1 MSKQKLISSISLSQ
15 TGDLLNNNL
24 NTKDQLTRKDGQVNS
39 LNSSKRQQTL
49 QPNGQTRCNNSNS
62 LSRTSPSQLNISSFH
77 QLAAAAAAAGLSANG
92 HPLLNNSP
100 LLNAGSLNSNPLN
113 LPTSPNGQHLQLTSS
128 VNSNSNSSTGS
139 LLKQQ
144 QQSHPHHQSP
154 QRDLASPIDL
164 YAQQYVK
171 SEHQSRRCSS
181 PNSSANGLD
190 RSSQLNCS
198 NNSHNSGDSRGNS
211 RERSSSEERD
221 AKRRRT
227 RTNFNGWQLE
237 ELEKAFETQH
247 YPDVFMREA
256 LAMRLQLI
264 ESRVQVRAFL
274 ILNLFDFWRVLKMNV
289 SFKSFESKPLVD
301 A

>member
-1 MSKQKLISSISLSQ
+1 M
-15 TGDLLNNNL
+15 
-24 NTKDQLTRKDGQVNS
+24 QL
-39 LNSSKRQQTL
+39 
-49 QPNGQTRCNNSNS
+49 NGQTRCNNSNN

-77 QLAAAAAAAGLSANG
+77 QLAAAAAVAGLSANG

-100 LLNAGSLNSNPLN
+100 LLNASSLNNPLN

-128 VNSNSNSSTGS
+128 VNSNSNSSNGS

-144 QQSHPHHQSP
+144 QQSHPQHQSP
-154 QRDLASPIDL
+154 QRDLTSPTDL

-264 ESRVQVRAFL
+264 ESRVQVRESSTCL
-274 ILNLFDFWRVLKMNV
+274 IVNVLKMKNLEMKTLRSLV
-289 SFKSFESKPLVD
+289 LNLMRMFITSPGNLESFESKPIDYLNSIRTLSRLSYKIFKSINKF
-301 A
+301 

>member
-1 MSKQKLISSISLSQ
+1 M
-15 TGDLLNNNL
+15 
-24 NTKDQLTRKDGQVNS
+24 TRKDGQANS
-39 LNSSKRQQTL
+39 LNNSLSKRQQTIQL
-49 QPNGQTRCNNSNS
+49 NGQTRCNNSNS

-77 QLAAAAAAAGLSANG
+77 QLAAAAAAATLSANG
-92 HPLLNNSP
+92 HPQLNISPLLNNSP
-100 LLNAGSLNSNPLN
+100 LNNGHPLN

-144 QQSHPHHQSP
+144 QQQHIHQSP
-154 QRDLASPIDL
+154 QRDLTSPSDL
-164 YAQQYVK
+164 YGQQYIK

-181 PNSSANGLD
+181 PNSSANGAD
-190 RSSQLNCS
+190 RSNQLNCS
-198 NNSHNSGDSRGNS
+198 NNSHNSADSRGNS
-211 RERSSSEERD
+211 RERSDDEERD

-237 ELEKAFETQH
+237 ELEKAFESQH

-264 ESRVQVRAFL
+264 ESRVQVRG
-274 ILNLFDFWRVLKMNV
+274 V
-289 SFKSFESKPLVD
+289 
-301 A
+301 